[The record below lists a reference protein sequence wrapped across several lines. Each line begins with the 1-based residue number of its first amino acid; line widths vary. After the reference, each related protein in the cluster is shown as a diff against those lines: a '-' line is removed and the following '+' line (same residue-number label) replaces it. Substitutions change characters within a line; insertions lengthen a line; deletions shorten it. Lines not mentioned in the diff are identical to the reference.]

1 MPWNSQGGNGGG
13 GPWGGSGG
21 GGGGGG
27 PWGGQRPT
35 GGSGGGGGLGGGQQ
49 PNVEEMLRRSQDR
62 IRRLVPGG
70 FGSPMI
76 IIMILLV
83 LIGIW
88 LLNGLYRVQENERG
102 VELLFGEW
110 KGAVTE
116 PGLHWW
122 PAAPIGEVLTPPVTQ
137 INRLNVGFR
146 DSSDA
151 DGRRASQ
158 RDLDSESLMLTSDQ
172 NIADVEFTVQWRILQ
187 PGEYL
192 FNIRDPEDTV
202 KAGAES
208 AMREVV
214 GQTPLD
220 DLLTNARENV
230 QAKTQELL
238 QSILDGYGA
247 GIQIERVQLQKTEAP
262 PEVIDA
268 FNDVQRARQ
277 DKERVQNEAESY
289 RNRIVPTARGEAA
302 GVIEEATAYRERVT
316 KEGQGEA
323 ARFDQIYETF
333 KAAPEV
339 TRRRLYIETLRDVLE
354 KADKVIIDSN
364 AQGGQGVVPYL
375 PLNELTKNRSGSGD
389 QK

>member
-1 MPWNSQGGNGGG
+1 
-13 GPWGGSGG
+13 
-21 GGGGGG
+21 
-27 PWGGQRPT
+27 
-35 GGSGGGGGLGGGQQ
+35 
-49 PNVEEMLRRSQDR
+49 MLRRSQDR
-62 IRRLVPGG
+62 IRRIVPGG

>member
-1 MPWNSQGGNGGG
+1 MPWNSQGGSG
-13 GPWGGSGG
+13 GPWGGSG

-35 GGSGGGGGLGGGQQ
+35 GGGAGGGGMGGGQQ
-49 PNVEEMLRRSQDR
+49 PNIEEMLRRSQDR
-62 IRRLVPGG
+62 VRRLLPGG
-70 FGSPMI
+70 LGSPMV
-76 IIMILLV
+76 ILLILAI

-88 LLNGLYRVQENERG
+88 MLSGLYRVQENERG

-110 KGAVTE
+110 SGNVTD

-122 PAAPIGEVLTPPVTQ
+122 PPAPIGEVMTPAVTQ

-146 DSSDA
+146 DATDSA
-151 DGRRASQ
+151 GRGGTQ
-158 RDLDSESLMLTSDQ
+158 VRDILNESLMLTSDQ
-172 NIADVEFTVQWRILQ
+172 NIADVDFTVQWRISNA
-187 PGEYL
+187 GEFL
-192 FNIRDPEDTV
+192 FNIRDPEETV
-202 KAGAES
+202 RAGAES

-214 GQTPLD
+214 GQTALD
-220 DLLTNARENV
+220 DLLTTAREGV

-238 QSILDGYGA
+238 QGILDDYQA
-247 GIQIERVQLQKTEAP
+247 GIAIERVQLQKTEAP
-262 PEVIDA
+262 APVIDA

-277 DKERVQNEAESY
+277 DKERLQNEAESY

-302 GVIEEATAYRERVT
+302 GVIQEATAYRDRVI

-323 ARFDQIYETF
+323 SRFDQIYETF

-354 KADKVIIDSN
+354 KADKIIIDSDS
-364 AQGGQGVVPYL
+364 QGGQGVVPYL
-375 PLNELTKNRSGSGD
+375 PLNELNRNRTGSGAS
-389 QK
+389 Q